1 VSLTVQ
7 VDVMG
12 TVVTLSLFHAA
23 GLDASRAQPYFDEA
37 EHVLREVDRVFSTY
51 RPESPVSRLRR
62 GEMALGEAPPQV
74 AEVLDLCR
82 GAREI
87 TAGWFDP
94 WAMPGGVDPTGLV
107 KGWAAGQAL
116 NVLAAAGTDG
126 ALVNAAGDLASHGV
140 VAPGQPFRAG
150 IADPAA
156 PGTLAAV
163 VALNGALATS
173 GTYERGSHLL
183 NPHTQVRESA
193 VASASVTGPDPAL
206 VDAFATALC
215 VGGDA
220 VMERIASLS
229 DYEALLIGHDGSR
242 HTTANFPL
250 ADVEGILTRPNARV
264 SSRRG

>member
-1 VSLTVQ
+1 MSLTVQ

-12 TVVTLSLFHAA
+12 TVVTLSLFHAD
-23 GLDASRAQPYFDEA
+23 GLDAARAQPFFDEA
-37 EHVLREVDRVFSTY
+37 EYVLREVDRVFSTY

-62 GEMALGEAPPQV
+62 GEMALGEAPPEV

-82 GAREI
+82 EAREV
-87 TAGWFDP
+87 TGGWFDP

-107 KGWAAGQAL
+107 KGWAAGRAL
-116 NVLAAAGTDG
+116 SVLVAAGTDG

-140 VAPGQPFRAG
+140 VAPGQAFRAG

-156 PGTLAAV
+156 PGTLAAIV
-163 VALNGALATS
+163 NLDGALATS

-183 NPHTQVRESA
+183 NPHTRVRESA

-206 VDAFATALC
+206 VDACATALC

-220 VMERIASLS
+220 VFDLLG
-229 DYEALLIGHDGSR
+229 DVDGYEALVVGFDGSQR
-242 HTTANFPL
+242 HSAGFDLVAAGQTN
-250 ADVEGILTRPNARV
+250 
-264 SSRRG
+264 

>member
-1 VSLTVQ
+1 MSLTVE
-7 VDVMG
+7 VEVMG
-12 TVVTLSLFHAA
+12 TVVTLSLFHAD
-23 GLDASRAQPYFDEA
+23 GLDMTRARPYFDEA

-62 GEMALGEAPPQV
+62 GEMALGEAPPEV

-82 GAREI
+82 EAREK

-107 KGWAAGQAL
+107 KGWAAGKAL
-116 NVLAAAGTDG
+116 TVLVAAGTDG

-140 VAPGQPFRAG
+140 VAPGQGFRAG

-156 PGTLAAV
+156 PGTLAAI
-163 VALNGALATS
+163 VALDGALATS

-206 VDAFATALC
+206 ADAFATALC
-215 VGGDA
+215 VGGEA
-220 VMERIASLS
+220 VLERLEHVAH
-229 DYEALLIGHDGSR
+229 YEAFVINFDGSR
-242 HTTANFPL
+242 RMTPGFAL
-250 ADVEGILTRPNARV
+250 VDVAAH
-264 SSRRG
+264 